1 VDRTFDSETE
11 IAALGAEFDTIRRDV
26 EESLGAHDAT
36 YIHRTIAF
44 QRALEARARLL
55 VAAIRSR
62 AGWLLGTAA
71 LAFAK
76 AVENMGISDNVGH
89 GQWDWMNNPETH
101 STTWEW
107 DMVGPSSQWRY
118 SHNYRHHVFTNV
130 LEMDDDLGF
139 GVMRLSRDQPWR
151 PRYLVQ
157 SPRNLLLAITFEW
170 DIALHGIH
178 AAQNRAETEGEKAHC
193 WRSRAE
199 TCAIRSSTDRSAAC
213 PVTATPKSLPG
224 CGGCATTSTCP
235 HHWLALDQYLQ
246 TVRTI

>member
-1 VDRTFDSETE
+1 
-11 IAALGAEFDTIRRDV
+11 
-26 EESLGAHDAT
+26 
-36 YIHRTIAF
+36 
-44 QRALEARARLL
+44 
-55 VAAIRSR
+55 
-62 AGWLLGTAA
+62 
-71 LAFAK
+71 
-76 AVENMGISDNVGH
+76 
-89 GQWDWMNNPETH
+89 MNDPETH

-107 DMVGPSSQWRY
+107 DMVGLSSQWRY
-118 SHNYRHHVFTNV
+118 SHNYRNHVFTNV

-157 SPRNLLLAITFEW
+157 PLRNLLLEITFEW
-170 DIALHGIH
+170 GIALHGIH

-199 TCAIRSSTDRSAAC
+199 TCAIRSSTVRSAAC

-235 HHWLALDQYLQ
+235 HHRLAAGPVPADG
-246 TVRTI
+246 TDHISWRCRTAF

>member
-1 VDRTFDSETE
+1 M
-11 IAALGAEFDTIRRDV
+11 GAEFDTIRRDV
-26 EESLGAHDAT
+26 EESRGAHDAT

-44 QRALEARARLL
+44 QRALEAGGRLL
-55 VAAIRSR
+55 IAVSRSR
-62 AGWLLGTAA
+62 AGWLMGTAA

-76 AVENMGISDNVGH
+76 AVENMEISHNVGH
-89 GQWDWMNNPETH
+89 GQWDWMNNPKTH

-157 SPRNLLLAITFEW
+157 SLRNLLLAITFEW

-199 TCAIRSSTDRSAAC
+199 TCAIRSSTICSPTC
-213 PVTATPKSLPG
+213 PVTATLRSLPG
-224 CGGCATTSTCP
+224 CGRCADKFD
-235 HHWLALDQYLQ
+235 LALHHRLAAGPVPADG
-246 TVRTI
+246 TDHP